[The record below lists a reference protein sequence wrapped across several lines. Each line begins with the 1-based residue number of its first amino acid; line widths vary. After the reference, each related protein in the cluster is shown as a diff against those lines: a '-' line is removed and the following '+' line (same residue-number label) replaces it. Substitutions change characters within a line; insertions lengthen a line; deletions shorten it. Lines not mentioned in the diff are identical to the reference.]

1 MKILI
6 TNDDGIM
13 APALPLLI
21 RWARTLGEVTCIAPK
36 VEQSGKSQA
45 IDFTRAC
52 EVKEV
57 SIAPDITAYSMDSTP
72 ADCVRFGILGMRKTY
87 DLVISGVN
95 RGLNLGH
102 DIVYSGTVGAIFEGA
117 RLEHKGIAFSTDP
130 DSLELLSPWQLDR
143 AWNFLQD
150 HRLLDKSGLY
160 NINFP
165 SAARPPRGIRLTRQG
180 GMYFSDGFQSLGND
194 MYIQVGAPVMED
206 DGDLTIDIDCIRAGY
221 ISVTPLTEKRTDW
234 TAFNTLKG
242 LAE

>member
-13 APALPLLI
+13 APSLPELI
-21 RWARTLGEVTCIAPK
+21 RWARTLGDVTCIAPK
-36 VEQSGKSQA
+36 VEQSGMSQA
-45 IDFTRAC
+45 IDFTRPC

-57 SIAPDITAYSMDSTP
+57 SLAPDITALSMDSTP
-72 ADCVRFGILGMRKTY
+72 ADCVRFGILGLRKTY
-87 DLVISGVN
+87 DLVISGIN

-130 DSLELLSPWQLDR
+130 DSLPLDPWQLDR
-143 AWNFLQD
+143 AWAFVQD
-150 HRLLDKSGLY
+150 HSLFSKGNLY

-165 SAARPPRGIRLTRQG
+165 SSIHPLRGICITRQG
-180 GMYFSDGFQSLGND
+180 GMFFSDGFQSLGND
-194 MYIQVGAPVMED
+194 MYIQVGAPVLD
-206 DGDLTIDIDCIRAGY
+206 TDGDLSIDIDAVRAGY

-234 TAFNTLKG
+234 TAFNALRG
-242 LAE
+242 LME